1 MTCMLGGRE
10 GFTDVGDRECNSS
23 GLMLLFW
30 LTVLVLF
37 PVLFRFFPFCL
48 PDWLCCGTAV
58 ANPISA
64 SI

>member
-37 PVLFRFFPFCL
+37 PVLFRFFLFVFRTGCV
-48 PDWLCCGTAV
+48 V
-58 ANPISA
+58 AQL
-64 SI
+64 